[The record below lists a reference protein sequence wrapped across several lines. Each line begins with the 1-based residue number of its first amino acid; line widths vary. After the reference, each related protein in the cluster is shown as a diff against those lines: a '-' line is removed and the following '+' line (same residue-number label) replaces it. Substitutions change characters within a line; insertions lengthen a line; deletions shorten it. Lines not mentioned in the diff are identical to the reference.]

1 MADTH
6 PPAVLVVDDDST
18 IRSVIAELLLI
29 EGYLV
34 RTAANGR
41 EALEIL
47 RAWRPHVIVLDLM
60 MPVMDGWAFRA
71 AQRALPGA
79 LRDIPIV
86 ILSATRD
93 VERHATELG
102 AATAIPKPFDLDQVV
117 ATVAAIAGRPP
128 R

>member
-1 MADTH
+1 MADPH

-47 RAWRPHVIVLDLM
+47 RAWRPHLIVLDLM

-79 LRDIPIV
+79 LRDIPVV